1 MKPSKVLK
9 EYIERKVREAYGKKS
24 EVELEYEQARKD
36 FEEEV
41 AKANQKVKEYMEQVA
56 KEIPNP
62 HNFSLTTST
71 SYAYST
77 WRYGGETPQIQKN
90 KEQAEKERTE
100 KINKTIE
107 DILIELELG
116 GTKAQLEERLANL

>member
-24 EVELEYEQARKD
+24 DIEIEYEQARKN
-36 FEEEV
+36 FEEAV
-41 AKANQKVKEYMEQVA
+41 AKANKQVKEYVENLA

-62 HNFSLTTST
+62 HNFHISIGT

-77 WRYGGETPQIQKN
+77 WSYSGVQSELKIASDK
-90 KEQAEKERTE
+90 AEKERHE
-100 KINKTIE
+100 KINQTIE